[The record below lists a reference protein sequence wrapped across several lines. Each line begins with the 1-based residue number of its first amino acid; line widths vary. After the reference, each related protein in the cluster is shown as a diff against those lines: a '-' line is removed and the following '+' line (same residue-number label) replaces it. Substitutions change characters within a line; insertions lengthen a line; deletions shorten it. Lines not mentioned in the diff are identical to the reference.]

1 MTAKRFFLPPTL
13 CLLLGLGLSL
23 SLTGCGALSTLSDI
37 VTASEA
43 AIPILQAAGVP
54 IPSTVTTYLADVNQ
68 CIAASGAADPTTA
81 QLLAISS
88 CLAMDVAP
96 TLTGL
101 PGAVAKIIGQVIAD
115 VGTYLTQTPAPT
127 PAPPATAKKSSV
139 LLSGSAAAQLHALA
153 QRAGVVVSKC
163 HAALMARKS
172 STGRST
178 SWSMGAEGAVSVP
191 HETQKTTRLRFGYAY
206 LSSSHLAV
214 ARPNRTIS
222 ALSGRRL
229 IPPPAELAGVG
240 RRLNL
245 LSPLL
250 PQRPR
255 HW

>member
-43 AIPILQAAGVP
+43 SIPILQAAGVP

-68 CIAASGAADPTTA
+68 CIAASGGAANPTTA

-163 HAALMARKS
+163 HAALWPEK
-172 STGRST
+172 
-178 SWSMGAEGAVSVP
+178 
-191 HETQKTTRLRFGYAY
+191 
-206 LSSSHLAV
+206 V
-214 ARPNRTIS
+214 ALEIR
-222 ALSGRRL
+222 
-229 IPPPAELAGVG
+229 
-240 RRLNL
+240 
-245 LSPLL
+245 
-250 PQRPR
+250 
-255 HW
+255 